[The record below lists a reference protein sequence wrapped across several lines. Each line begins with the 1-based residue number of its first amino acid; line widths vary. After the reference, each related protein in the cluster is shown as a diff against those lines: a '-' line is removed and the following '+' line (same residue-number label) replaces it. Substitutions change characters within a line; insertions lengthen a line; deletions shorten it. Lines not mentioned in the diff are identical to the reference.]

1 MKVFEFCLKPVSDFA
16 TELQGDCLFGQ
27 ICWQLAQDSNLAGKI
42 SELLADYDTNPFCV
56 VADPCMVFDKE
67 GRREYLL
74 KTPFAQPPQKNVAK
88 GDYEQQKRQ
97 YAERKLK
104 KRFKWTI
111 VSIADRLEPMSDSNL
126 VDSALVRSRYNLAD
140 DWEMI
145 KTVRQTHNSIDRIT
159 GTTGTG
165 SAFAPY
171 ASNLVS
177 WYPETKFALFA
188 GVREGISIKGIYE
201 ALRRIGLTGYGADAS
216 SGKGRFELVGEP
228 SEVNLNEFG
237 SKKPDSICVLSP
249 VVPEDGMYEKICF
262 EPFVRFGRHGNKLAT
277 SSTPFKQPIL
287 KAATGAVL
295 TPTKNRWPPGQIVG
309 CAVKDISHHKETVDQ
324 GYALFIPVRTEAG
337 ND

>member
-27 ICWQLAQDSNLAGKI
+27 ICWQLAQDSTLAGKI
-42 SELLADYDTNPFCV
+42 SELLADYDTSPFCV
-56 VADPCMVFDKE
+56 VADPCMVFEKD

-74 KTPFAQPPQKNVAK
+74 KTPFVQLPEKKIAS

-111 VSIADRLEPMSDSNL
+111 VSMADRLEPMSECNL
-126 VDSALVRSRYNLAD
+126 VDGSLVRSRYNLAD

-165 SAFAPY
+165 AAFAPY
-171 ASNLVS
+171 TSNLFS
-177 WYPETKFALFA
+177 WYPETKFSLFA
-188 GVREGISIKGIYE
+188 GIRDGVSVDGIFE

-216 SGKGRFELVGEP
+216 SGKGRFELVGKP
-228 SEVNLNEFG
+228 SEINLNEFG
-237 SKKPDSICVLSP
+237 SKQPDSICVLSS

-277 SSTPFKQPIL
+277 SSTPFKQPVL
-287 KAATGAVL
+287 KASTGAVL
-295 TPTKNRWPPGQIVG
+295 TPAKNRWPARQFIGR
-309 CAVKDISHHKETVDQ
+309 AVRGISHYKETVDQ
-324 GYALFIPVRTEAG
+324 GYALFIPVRTEV
-337 ND
+337 